1 MKRIEQKNTI
11 KKEKN
16 MGKGRKIY
24 QKGTKLIWRW
34 RATIHASRKP
44 LLLLPLLWAEGLE
57 CLRRRLPSW
66 MLSGGRGRLWDISHN
81 SQCIVVYGVTE
92 PQLVFL
98 ILFFK
103 LKLI

>member
-44 LLLLPLLWAEGLE
+44 LLLLPLL
-57 CLRRRLPSW
+57 
-66 MLSGGRGRLWDISHN
+66 
-81 SQCIVVYGVTE
+81 
-92 PQLVFL
+92 
-98 ILFFK
+98 
-103 LKLI
+103 